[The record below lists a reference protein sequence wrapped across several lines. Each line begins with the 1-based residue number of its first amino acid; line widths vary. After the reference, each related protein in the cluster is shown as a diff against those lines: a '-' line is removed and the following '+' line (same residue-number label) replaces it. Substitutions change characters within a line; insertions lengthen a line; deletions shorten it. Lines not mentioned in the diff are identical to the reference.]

1 MNFLTFLK
9 FVKCAMMRPVTVLL
23 SENGVLSKLVF
34 RTVSMC
40 IFGELVLISVYLM
53 TRDRFI
59 LSL

>member
-1 MNFLTFLK
+1 MI
-9 FVKCAMMRPVTVLL
+9 RPVTVLL